1 MTGIHSHPEHE
12 PEHEAARRQ
21 PREEPEAYE
30 DRPGVEGQLDAEP
43 GKPIPRNAEDDEAPG
58 RADVTPASQGLGAI
72 YGDAGRTPNPGP
84 VQPPGPIDQ
93 AAMDA
98 VAEEY
103 EVGQTEEGER
113 YLTPRDEETESPRTT
128 DDFPDRSPGA

>member
-1 MTGIHSHPEHE
+1 MSATHAHPEHE
-12 PEHEAARRQ
+12 PEREAARRG

-30 DRPGVEGQLDAEP
+30 DRTGAQEQGPEP
-43 GKPIPRNAEDDEAPG
+43 GKPIPRNAEDDDAPG
-58 RADVTPASQGLGAI
+58 RADVTPASQGLGAM
-72 YGDAGRTPNPGP
+72 YGDAGRTPHPGP
-84 VQPPGPIDQ
+84 VRPPGPVDQ

-103 EVGQTEEGER
+103 EVGSTDDGER
-113 YLTPRDEETESPRTT
+113 YLTPRDEDTEAPRTT